1 VSTAED
7 LLAELG
13 ALAAAIGP
21 ALAPPG
27 TERLLAS
34 LTETARA
41 LFGARACSL
50 ALLTDDE
57 TELVYTTAAG
67 AGADGVSGLRMPA
80 DRGIAGWVAQSGQ
93 AVAIDDLQN
102 DARFAR
108 DVAEDTGYVP
118 QAILAVP
125 VSSDQRLLGVLSLL
139 DRDSLR
145 PGAESDMVLLT
156 LFADQ
161 AAIALEGARAFS
173 DLGRILLGALGE
185 AVTQDQPL
193 ADALAQAAVP
203 RADAALTNL
212 ATLFAELGR
221 HGPAERALAVTL
233 VRDVLS
239 YVGGRSR
246 RPGA

>member
-1 VSTAED
+1 MSSADD
-7 LLAELG
+7 LLQELADLAS
-13 ALAAAIGP
+13 ALGP

-27 TERLLAS
+27 TERLLAA

-50 ALLTDDE
+50 ALLTEDE
-57 TELVYTTAAG
+57 SELVYTTAAG
-67 AGADGVSGLRMPA
+67 AGADGVSGLRIPA

-93 AVAIDDLQN
+93 AVAIDDLQS

-108 DVAEDTGYVP
+108 EVAENTGYVP

-125 VSSDQRLLGVLSLL
+125 VSSDRRLLGVLSLL
-139 DRDSLR
+139 DRDSGR
-145 PGAESDMVLLT
+145 PGAESDMVLLA

-161 AAIALEGARAFS
+161 AAIALEGAHAFS
-173 DLGRILLGALGE
+173 DLGRVLLGALSS
-185 AVTQDQPL
+185 AVAQDLPL
-193 ADALAQAAVP
+193 AVAIGQVP
-203 RADAALTNL
+203 ATRADAALTDL
-212 ATLFAELGR
+212 ARLFAELGR
-221 HGPAERALAVTL
+221 HGPAERTLAVTL